1 MIADAFLIIDMQNG
15 VCISDNYEIENLNE
29 CIHKINNRIKQY
41 RLKGK
46 PIIFIQHNDES
57 LVNGEFSWQII
68 SELDCQKED
77 LYIQKTHANSFYKT
91 ELQHA
96 LSSFSVINIEIC
108 GAQTEYCVDS
118 TIKVA
123 HGLGYNLQM
132 YSGLSTTYD
141 NDYMKAQQTINF
153 YESIWNKRF
162 LNLLT

>member
-1 MIADAFLIIDMQNG
+1 MIADALLIIDMQNG
-15 VCISDNYEIENLNE
+15 VCKSDNCEIENLNE
-29 CIHKINNRIKQY
+29 CIHRINNRIKQY

-57 LVNGEFSWQII
+57 LFNGEFSWQII

-91 ELQHA
+91 ELQYV
-96 LSSFSVINIEIC
+96 LSSFSIINIEIC

-141 NDYMKAQQTINF
+141 NDYMKAQQMINF